1 METVASS
8 GARLLL
14 VSLIA
19 AVSVACVEGGGPGAP
34 SGAAVAPCFF
44 DGTPADFTPRPI
56 PESGR
61 LSVFRP
67 HFDRYLNVFGVWVVA
82 TPATEAAKVS
92 HAGTILAEWI
102 DNDEDGLPDDAA
114 AHAALVVGGAFLVMP
129 ATEDEMEELHESLSF
144 DELEEAGFHIG
155 QDLYGEET
163 FPAGPPH
170 LMARGRFDAAL
181 EEVLHLVSN
190 GWVEAHPEALGY
202 RPGSRLT
209 DAMDLA
215 RGGRFRRVPRRYPEA
230 AWYHYDDR
238 TCDYECM
245 AAEYLYWALTSHL
258 GGQAFPGRAEEIA
271 IEWECPTPELLAAR
285 DPAVVKLLT
294 DPSLPLPRVLPD
306 GEYRPQVGGR

>member
-1 METVASS
+1 MENLLRTMRGTGGVLTLALAGC
-8 GARLLL
+8 GAETRS
-14 VSLIA
+14 VPAPAAPPPPPEPVEFAPHSL
-19 AVSVACVEGGGPGAP
+19 
-34 SGAAVAPCFF
+34 
-44 DGTPADFTPRPI
+44 

-61 LSVFRP
+61 LSVFQP
-67 HFDRYLNVFGVWVVA
+67 HFDRYVEVFGVHVVA
-82 TPATEAAKVS
+82 TPSTDADKVRHAA
-92 HAGTILAEWI
+92 TILAEWI
-102 DNDEDGLPDDAA
+102 DNDEDGAPDDPA
-114 AHAALVVGGAFLVMP
+114 AHAALVEGGAFLVMP
-129 ATEDEMEELHESLSF
+129 ATEREMERLHRRIDFEA
-144 DELEEAGFHIG
+144 LEEAGFHIG

-163 FPAGPPH
+163 FPTGPPH
-170 LMARGRFDAAL
+170 VMVRGRFDAAL
-181 EEVLHLVSN
+181 EEVLHLVST

-209 DAMDLA
+209 DAMDRA

-285 DPAVVKLLT
+285 DPAVVELLT
-294 DPSLPLPRVLPD
+294 DPALPLPRVLPD
-306 GEYRPQVGGR
+306 GEYRPQVGDR

>member
-129 ATEDEMEELHESLSF
+129 TTEDEMEELHESLSF

-181 EEVLHLVSN
+181 EEVLDRAEDPREREGWIRNASPFTWRACAVAHL
-190 GWVEAHPEALGY
+190 
-202 RPGSRLT
+202 
-209 DAMDLA
+209 
-215 RGGRFRRVPRRYPEA
+215 A
-230 AWYHYDDR
+230 AWR
-238 TCDYECM
+238 TILHG
-245 AAEYLYWALTSHL
+245 A
-258 GGQAFPGRAEEIA
+258 
-271 IEWECPTPELLAAR
+271 
-285 DPAVVKLLT
+285 
-294 DPSLPLPRVLPD
+294 
-306 GEYRPQVGGR
+306 

>member
-1 METVASS
+1 MTMENLLRTLQRTGCVLAVALAGC
-8 GARLLL
+8 GAGTR
-14 VSLIA
+14 SA
-19 AVSVACVEGGGPGAP
+19 PESVTTAP
-34 SGAAVAPCFF
+34 SRPPIDLAPH
-44 DGTPADFTPRPI
+44 PL

-61 LSVFRP
+61 LAVFRP
-67 HFDRYLNVFGVWVVA
+67 LFDRHVEVFGVHVVA
-82 TPATEAAKVS
+82 TPSTDADKIRHAA
-92 HAGTILAEWI
+92 TILAEWI
-102 DNDEDGLPDDAA
+102 DNDEDGRPDDPA
-114 AHAALVVGGAFLVMP
+114 AHAALTEGGAFLVMP
-129 ATEDEMEELHESLSF
+129 ATEREMERLHRRVDF
-144 DELEEAGFHIG
+144 DALEGAGFHVG

-170 LMARGRFDAAL
+170 VMAPGRFDAAL

-238 TCDYECM
+238 SCDYECM

-258 GGQAFPGRAEEIA
+258 GGQAFPGRAEEISV
-271 IEWECPTPELLAAR
+271 EWECPTPELLAAR
-285 DPAVVKLLT
+285 DPAVVELLT
-294 DPSLPLPRVLPD
+294 DPTLALPRVLPD
-306 GEYRPQVGGR
+306 GEYRPRTRDR